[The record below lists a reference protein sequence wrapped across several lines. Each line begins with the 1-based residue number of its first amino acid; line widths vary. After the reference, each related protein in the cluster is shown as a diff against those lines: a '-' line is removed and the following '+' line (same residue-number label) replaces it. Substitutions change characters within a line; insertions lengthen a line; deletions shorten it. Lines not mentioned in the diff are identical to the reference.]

1 MKILFFLGIFFV
13 AFFSAQAS
21 VVDTIRIDTAKY
33 NKIAAENKQLNNMLE
48 SFANYSR
55 NFMNTKIKE
64 LNGLRSIPLANRI
77 KLNETALDSL
87 KPMLE
92 KAQDFEKKL
101 ALHLS
106 ELIEFDKELNPKKK
120 EKKAVV
126 FDYRAKAD
134 EEMPIFFQRNT
145 KSKEK
150 IEALVADLTA
160 NIDDFESG
168 LKRLKKQQADGY
180 E

>member
-1 MKILFFLGIFFV
+1 MKNLIFIGIFFMSLFT
-13 AFFSAQAS
+13 AYAS

-33 NKIAAENKQLNNMLE
+33 NKIATENKQLNNMLE

-120 EKKAVV
+120 EK
-126 FDYRAKAD
+126 
-134 EEMPIFFQRNT
+134 
-145 KSKEK
+145 